1 MLLNGFLNRSASP
14 LPMGVIAHD
23 DMVEAIASGQHT
35 VIDVRE
41 VHEHR
46 SGHIAGSINI
56 PLSNFHPAN
65 VPTDKPII
73 VYCATGG
80 RSSMAMQIL
89 QSAGIT
95 NVRNYRP
102 GIAGWRMQGGALV

>member
-1 MLLNGFLNRSASP
+1 MLLNGLLNRTASP

-23 DMVEAIASGQHT
+23 DMVEAIASGEHT

-46 SGHIAGSINI
+46 AGHIAGSINV
-56 PLSNFHPAN
+56 PLSNFHPDN
-65 VPTDKPII
+65 VPDDKPII

-80 RSSMAMQIL
+80 RSAMAMQIL
-89 QSAGIT
+89 EQAGFT